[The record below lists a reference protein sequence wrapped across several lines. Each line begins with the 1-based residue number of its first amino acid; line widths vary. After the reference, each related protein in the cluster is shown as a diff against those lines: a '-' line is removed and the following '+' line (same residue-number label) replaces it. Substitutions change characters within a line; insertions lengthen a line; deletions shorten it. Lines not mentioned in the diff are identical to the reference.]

1 MSEMIVNKVAESGLI
16 TLDLQDLLPKEEIHA
31 FDIAPFLFMGQ
42 VLKEKDFRKDMQQI
56 DWSEYTGKIVA
67 VFCSAD
73 AIIPAWAFMLVASY
87 LQPYVTDVRMGRPA
101 DVEQLMLIQSI
112 RELNTSSFHGQRI
125 VVKGCGDKS
134 ISANAYLEISSKL
147 RPVVKSL
154 MYGEPC
160 STVPIYKQK
169 PSA

>member
-1 MSEMIVNKVAESGLI
+1 MSEIIVNKVAESGLI
-16 TLDLQDLLPKEEIHA
+16 TLDLQDLLPKKAIYG
-31 FDIAPFLFMGQ
+31 FDLAPFLFMGQ
-42 VLKEKDFRKDMQQI
+42 VLKEKDFRKDMQQLN
-56 DWSEYTGKIVA
+56 WSDYTGKIVA

-73 AIIPAWAFMLVASY
+73 AIIPAWAYMLVASY
-87 LQPYVTDVRMGRPA
+87 LQPYAADIRMGKPA

-112 RELNTSSFHGQRI
+112 RELNTSFFEGQRI

-134 ISANAYLEISSKL
+134 ISASAYLEISSKL

-160 STVPIYKQK
+160 STVAIYKEK
-169 PSA
+169 PTA